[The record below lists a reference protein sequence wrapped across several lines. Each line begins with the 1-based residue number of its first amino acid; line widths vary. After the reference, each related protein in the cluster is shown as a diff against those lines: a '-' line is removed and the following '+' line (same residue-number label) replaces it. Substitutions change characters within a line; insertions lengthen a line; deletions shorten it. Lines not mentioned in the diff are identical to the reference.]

1 MFWCDHFRLV
11 PYRRGI
17 LSLDDM
23 MGSMTLTFAQSY
35 TDSRTGVTHIF
46 ARQLLN
52 GLEVSDGDI
61 NLNIDRDGRIMSWG
75 NSFHPGSAPDLSDIH
90 SSSSGETEKVCATL
104 RQRLDEYEAHLAEL
118 KGKTGVWGLVK
129 SAAEVV
135 LGSSMPQS
143 EVDHH
148 EIKKTIKSMSHIE
161 NHLHAVCHRPTASTQ
176 SMLSPVDAVVSL
188 LPRLS
193 PNDDLEDISPLE
205 LTSTPHHT
213 LKPKPA
219 FAEPPTEVISGA
231 ALSKAGVVSDVPA
244 RLMYTQVSEG
254 APRLV
259 WKCEVEMKDSWY
271 EAYVDVFS
279 GELIRVV
286 DWASDY
292 DIDELIKKIEMTNG
306 GKQKP
311 LPGPPESLKP
321 YSYLVFPW
329 GELLYLALPAW
340 C

>member
-1 MFWCDHFRLV
+1 M
-11 PYRRGI
+11 
-17 LSLDDM
+17 
-23 MGSMTLTFAQSY
+23 
-35 TDSRTGVTHIF
+35 THIF

-61 NLNIDRDGRIMSWG
+61 NLNIDRDGRIISWG
-75 NSFHPGSAPDLSDIH
+75 NSFHPGSAPSLSDIH

-104 RQRLDEYEAHLAEL
+104 HQQLDEHKAHLAEL
-118 KGKTGVWGLVK
+118 KGETGVWGLVK
-129 SAAEVV
+129 SAAQVV
-135 LGSSMPQS
+135 LGSSLPQG

-148 EIKKTIKSMSHIE
+148 EIKKVHKSMRHIE
-161 NHLHAVCHRPTASTQ
+161 NHLHAVCRQSAASTQ
-176 SMLSPVDAVVSL
+176 SMLSPVEALVSL

-193 PNDDLEDISPLE
+193 PTDDLEDISPLD
-205 LTSTPHHT
+205 LTCTPHHT

-231 ALSKAGVVSDVPA
+231 ALSKAGVVSDVSA

-259 WKCEVEMKDSWY
+259 WKYEVEMKDSWY
-271 EAYVDVFS
+271 EAYVDVLS

-286 DWASDY
+286 DWASDF
-292 DIDELIKKIEMTNG
+292 DIDELREKIEMMKG

-311 LPGPPESLKP
+311 LPSPPKTIKP
-321 YSYLVFPW
+321 YSYQVFPW
-329 GELLYLALPAW
+329 GELLNLALPPS

>member
-1 MFWCDHFRLV
+1 MIIFDW
-11 PYRRGI
+11 YRRGI

-135 LGSSMPQS
+135 LGSSIPQS

-244 RLMYTQVSEG
+244 RLMYTQVSKG